1 MVNLV
6 GGCFGLSLFEKRC
19 SFAIG
24 IGNGIGKAW
33 FSFFF
38 LFVIVD

>member
-6 GGCFGLSLFEKRC
+6 GGCFGLSLFEKKC
-19 SFAIG
+19 SFVIG

-33 FSFFF
+33 FSFLFF
-38 LFVIVD
+38 LLL